1 MKEFHPVGNVNV
13 LGENVGSNQRELNES
28 RSLDLLNALVS
39 AVPETVNV
47 SFQNFVPALSSG
59 PAPYSPI
66 KSPIDKTKELGQWTK
81 NLLAGIA
88 SPNKGQDVTTTYV
101 TPPTSITIA
110 VIENKPSDV
119 SPIDIRSQ
127 NKNEQSEIPI
137 QVKIPENVPRVVL
150 NPDETLKELG
160 LDFCMDQLTENVRI
174 WFSKMIL
181 KPLFNDINEVTA
193 AFSKYGFDH
202 LNPYHPASFGI
213 PMTNSSLNGQSIL
226 KNMITITPVSGSQ
239 PQSLV
244 DLAQTHKD
252 DSFVQKR
259 LRIERYLSFASLAAR
274 RAHVISRIRAL
285 AKDNYM
291 AAFSPLDGL
300 DSDTDILLYLFCTF
314 MDENLPSSDF
324 FDNSPFSSKYFKP
337 IGETPSSKSDAIQIV
352 HVAFQTFHLVA
363 GKYVFTSYC
372 GPNNLFHAIIFMT
385 EFVHCHR
392 GGFLGIG
399 NLSSRAINLTRIFE
413 PNTN

>member
-1 MKEFHPVGNVNV
+1 VN
-13 LGENVGSNQRELNES
+13 
-28 RSLDLLNALVS
+28 D
-39 AVPETVNV
+39 
-47 SFQNFVPALSSG
+47 SFQAFAPDSSG
-59 PAPYSPI
+59 PVPYSPI

-88 SPNKGQDVTTTYV
+88 SPNKGQDVTITSS
-101 TPPTSITIA
+101 TPPTSITVA
-110 VIENKPSDV
+110 AIENINKTA
-119 SPIDIRSQ
+119 DIGHINSIPQ
-127 NKNEQSEIPI
+127 NKTDQMENPM
-137 QVKIPENVPRVVL
+137 QVKIPDNITRVVL

-174 WFSKMIL
+174 WFSTMIL

-193 AFSKYGFDH
+193 VFSKYGFDH

-259 LRIERYLSFASLAAR
+259 LRIERYLSFASLVTR

-285 AKDNYM
+285 AKDSYM
-291 AAFSPLDGL
+291 TAFNPSDGL
-300 DSDTDILLYLFCTF
+300 DSDTDILLCLFCTF

-337 IGETPSSKSDAIQIV
+337 MGETPSSKSDAIQIV
-352 HVAFQTFHLVA
+352 HLAFQTFQLVA
-363 GKYVFTSYC
+363 GKYVFTSYT
-372 GPNNLFHAIIFMT
+372 GPNNLFHVIIFMT
-385 EFVHCHR
+385 EFVHCRR

-399 NLSSRAINLTRIFE
+399 NLCSRAINLTRIFE